1 MASVSEYGSN
11 GLFHGQ
17 PDQNIYPSQFVQ
29 LNPHHEQPR
38 ERTLGWE
45 NPLTKLW
52 QKCVRPQITTLIMV

>member
-11 GLFHGQ
+11 GLYHGQ

-38 ERTLGWE
+38 ERTLG
-45 NPLTKLW
+45 
-52 QKCVRPQITTLIMV
+52 